1 MFGILHMICFGNDN
15 AFGEMFS
22 LISKLVSPSEV
33 VQAYIIFRNE
43 IIVVIQFKVYPF
55 LVCLVLS
62 NTWFTTYLTVCSS
75 KLYLM
80 GMLKI
85 FTQHLCLSKIFC
97 KLIAECFNLFSIQLL
112 NIFLILVLLLI
123 YHLCLKICLYAP
135 IYVFNIRRL
144 CTKVYQCHCRVHFE
158 IQNFYSI
165 FFLDIISK
173 F

>member
-1 MFGILHMICFGNDN
+1 MFGILNMICFGNDN

-97 KLIAECFNLFSIQLL
+97 KLIAVFQF
-112 NIFLILVLLLI
+112 IFRLVVK
-123 YHLCLKICLYAP
+123 YFPYSCPSACLSFMFEDMFICTY
-135 IYVFNIRRL
+135 ICI
-144 CTKVYQCHCRVHFE
+144 
-158 IQNFYSI
+158 
-165 FFLDIISK
+165 
-173 F
+173 